1 MQTAGKCTEE
11 RTSVLKLHED
21 SWGTRD
27 DNKVPVTLGTER
39 ALHGHCLATVP
50 RGWAS
55 VNSRSI
61 SPRYKEMWSHLL
73 HPAVPRRGDDRFAQ
87 SSTPWY
93 WVPSNHPVSFFQ
105 PCFSIHCC
113 IQQGETKCST
123 ASCILA
129 IISPAPK
136 KCTSCIAFLVEILNK
151 REQVSTHKPAL
162 AEYINPH
169 IIISGIFLRRLVY
182 KIMMI

>member
-1 MQTAGKCTEE
+1 MQTAGKCAEE

-21 SWGTRD
+21 SWGTRN

-39 ALHGHCLATVP
+39 ALHGHCLASVP
-50 RGWAS
+50 KGWVS

-61 SPRYKEMWSHLL
+61 SLRDKEMQSHLL
-73 HPAVPRRGDDRFAQ
+73 HPAVLRRGDRFTQ
-87 SSTPWY
+87 SLVL
-93 WVPSNHPVSFFQ
+93 WVPSNPSNHPISFFQ
-105 PCFSIHCC
+105 PCFSIQCC
-113 IQQGETKCST
+113 IQQGEMKCST

-136 KCTSCIAFLVEILNK
+136 KCTSCIALLVETQNK

-169 IIISGIFLRRLVY
+169 TIISGIFLRRLVY